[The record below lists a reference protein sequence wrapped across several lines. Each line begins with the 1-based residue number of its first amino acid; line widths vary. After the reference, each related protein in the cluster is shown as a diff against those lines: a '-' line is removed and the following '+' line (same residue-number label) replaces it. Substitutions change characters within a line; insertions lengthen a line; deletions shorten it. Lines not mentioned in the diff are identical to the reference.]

1 MSSKAADIRSGT
13 PSASTTSLSLTK
25 RLMTLNILAALTLLV
40 CASLFFMW
48 AVKEEWEEEDRA
60 LLYQKVQVIRN
71 LLSHDSIQSS
81 ALRNEIRW
89 DSLSDISIKFYTRIF
104 DEKGDLLLET
114 PGMADVLDRKAFP
127 SPSGPDDELPP
138 KMVRL
143 KSPDGRHAYR
153 LLAATVLSGIDKKPV
168 TLQLGLDV
176 SGEIAHT
183 AYHVKI
189 VVIVILLGIVLST
202 AIGYAITRKGLR
214 PLREVTEAIQR
225 VSPSHLDER
234 INRVK
239 WPEELSALADVF
251 NQSIGG
257 LEDAFGRLSR
267 YASDLAHEL
276 RTPINNLMG
285 ETEVA
290 LSKSRTGD
298 EYRQVLESSLE
309 EYGKLSRLIEGLLF
323 LARADNP
330 KTRIQKSLLD
340 TAREIEAIR
349 EFYSILAEEHEV
361 AVICEGS
368 TQVRADQILFQ
379 RAIGNL
385 VSNAIQYTQR
395 GGTVTISVAE
405 TDDRHVEVTVKDT
418 GIGISSEDLPNIFDR
433 FYRANSGRSRHPEG
447 TGLGLAIVKSIM
459 DLHGGRIHVRSEI
472 GKGTTVTLIFP
483 SPA

>member
-1 MSSKAADIRSGT
+1 MSSKAAEIKGGA
-13 PSASTTSLSLTK
+13 PSASTKSLSITK
-25 RLMTLNILAALTLLV
+25 RLMALNILAALTLLLS
-40 CASLFFMW
+40 ASLFFMW
-48 AVKEEWEEEDRA
+48 AVGKEWEEEDRV
-60 LLYQKVQVIRN
+60 LLYQKVQIIKD
-71 LLSHDSIQSS
+71 LLSNNSIQSA

-114 PGMADVLDRKAFP
+114 PGMAGILDRKAFL
-127 SPSGPDDELPP
+127 SPSGVDDELPA

-153 LLAATVLSGIDKKPV
+153 LLAARVATGVDRKPV

-183 AYHVKI
+183 AYHGKI
-189 VVIVILLGIVLST
+189 VVILIMSGIVLST
-202 AIGYAITRKGLR
+202 LVGYAITRRGLR

-239 WPEELSALADVF
+239 WPEELSALAEVF
-251 NQSIGG
+251 NQSISG

-290 LSKSRTGD
+290 LSKSRTAD

-309 EYGKLSRLIEGLLF
+309 EYCKLSRLTEGLLF
-323 LARADNP
+323 LARADNQ
-330 KTRIQKSLLD
+330 KTSIQKSLLD
-340 TAREIEAIR
+340 TSREIEAIR
-349 EFYSILAEEHEV
+349 EFYSILAEERGIT
-361 AVICEGS
+361 VICEGS
-368 TQVRADQILFQ
+368 AQLKADQILFQ

-385 VSNAIQYTQR
+385 VSNALQYTPR
-395 GGTVTISVAE
+395 GGTVTISVRDA
-405 TDDRHVEVTVKDT
+405 DDRHVEVSVKDT
-418 GIGISSEDLPNIFDR
+418 GIGIPSEDLPNIFDR
-433 FYRANSGRSRHPEG
+433 FYRARSGRSQHPEG
-447 TGLGLAIVKSIM
+447 TGLGLPIVKSIM
-459 DLHGGRIHVRSEI
+459 DLHGGKVHVQSES
-472 GKGTTVTLIFP
+472 GKGTTATLRFP
-483 SPA
+483 SLV